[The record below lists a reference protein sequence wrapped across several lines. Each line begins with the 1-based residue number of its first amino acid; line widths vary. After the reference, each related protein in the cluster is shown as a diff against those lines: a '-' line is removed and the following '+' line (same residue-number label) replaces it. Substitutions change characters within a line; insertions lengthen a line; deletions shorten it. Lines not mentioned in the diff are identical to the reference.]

1 MENRDIALVGISIY
15 CPAGDSVEEFWQG
28 ISRGGDFITE
38 VPEDVIEAYHFTG
51 APNPTDRFYCS
62 RGGFLQNPLK
72 VDPLR
77 YGIMPIAAGGIDPEQ
92 LISLMGVEHALIDAG
107 VFAKGIPTR
116 KCSIIIGKGNFSGLV
131 QMRTIEIMRMARQ
144 LTALL
149 KDTLPDLTEG
159 DLDRIREAYQSRQGQ
174 YNADMAIGT
183 MPSLIASL
191 VANRFDMQGP
201 AYMLDAACASGIVA
215 IDHSINLLRSG
226 QCDLA
231 VAGGMHAGHSSMFW
245 GTFNLLGALS
255 RKQVIAPF
263 SEDADGLLIGQG
275 GGFVVLKMLNKAVED
290 GDRIYAVI
298 KETAVSSDG
307 ASTHVMVTSVEGQKR
322 LLERTWDLAGMD
334 PDKIGYVEAHGT
346 GTIVGD
352 KTELATLKSF
362 FGDNSR
368 PRAYVGSVK
377 SNIGHT
383 MPAAGMIGII
393 KTALSLYWRKIP
405 PTLHCE
411 KPQPTMFESR
421 FLPPRELI
429 DWDGEKIPLVAGVNA
444 FGFGGINAH
453 AIMTAYE
460 PPPGTPRIRP
470 KPYPGEALMISAPS
484 GPALIEKLKNGNFID
499 TGGDYRLV
507 IFDPDQ
513 ARLRQAIAIV
523 EEDKPC
529 RGRMDIWFSN
539 RPVLA
544 GGGKIVYMFP
554 GYATEWDAETDSISE
569 AFDLPYMADL
579 LPAADDADEADRIV
593 QQVYNTKWLCR
604 EGLKKLGVEA
614 DMHTGH
620 SVGEW
625 DAALFAGVTEGNM
638 FALSKTLFNYLRE
651 SKPYPLL
658 AVSGIDRQMAE
669 AWCQKLPDI
678 WMACDNSPNQ
688 IMFCGKK
695 HSQDAL
701 IKILEKENILHTVLP
716 YGVGMHTPLVAD
728 VPRDNGKI
736 FQDMLVHEGQVPV
749 WSATA
754 LCTVPTEKEQ
764 YIDFLYDELA
774 KPIYFRELI
783 EKLYA
788 EQEARIFIQFG
799 FGSLAGFVEEILK
812 GKDFGA
818 ITTSISARSG
828 ADQLRRVLALL
839 FIEGRRVD
847 PAFLGVKLQYRVEH
861 DLMVLPNGMNPLLT
875 GLPEIKE
882 AVSKR
887 YGGLE
892 AGMGLSAGIRHSFA
906 SPVAEAVDINIRDAI
921 TVQREMATLFEQRV
935 PVTSAPQLP
944 ALPPSYKQVSKEI
957 GGKKPKSKKGEKFEE
972 NLHLSIEDHPYL
984 VDHSIVRQPA
994 NWPFPEDLNPV
1005 VPFSMTIE
1013 LFAEIAQKHAPGK
1026 KLIKIG
1032 NISAYKWISLEK
1044 PLDLTVKGEWLKQNV
1059 LRIDLDEHAQAEC
1072 TFGDEWPGAE
1082 AKYTE
1087 ETDIGEDILGFV
1099 PAFEM
1104 YEMFSFHGPQYH
1116 SLIRQ
1121 KRICSRG
1128 MSGYARRQAGKGS
1141 LLDIMGQQLGL
1152 FLHLTQT
1159 ENTISFPIRL
1169 KEVIFYDDIFDQEGT
1184 FETTMIVRR
1193 LTESTAV
1200 ADIILKRGGKMWC
1213 VMNHYVAQR
1222 FQNIPALWKV
1232 ILNPRTNKLAEEI
1245 APNIYFY
1252 AGDSPEN
1259 VMALMAKRYLATPD
1273 REIYEKLKSPRLK
1286 REHIISR
1293 IALKDAVRIRIA
1305 GADGEMLYPIEFY
1318 CACDE
1323 NGRPFLKGYGRAA
1336 GKVEHLFVSL
1346 AHKETSAVAIVSE
1359 SPVGIDLERIE
1370 AKTEDFLRSAFTEK
1384 EIELQKEM
1392 NDPDA
1397 AIRFWVAKEA
1407 YAKMRGEGLKGN
1419 PKRIE
1424 VSAVAGDI
1432 LTIDNRRFKTMK
1444 LGADYIA
1451 GWTINPA
1458 DSTYGTQSVN
1468 KKQEFNK

>member
-28 ISRGGDFITE
+28 ISSGGDFITE
-38 VPEDVIEAYHFTG
+38 APEDVIEGYHFAG
-51 APNPTDRFYCS
+51 DPNPIDRFYCS
-62 RGGFLQNPLK
+62 RGGFLLKPLK

-107 VFAKGIPTR
+107 IFAKGISTQ

-149 KDTLPDLTEG
+149 KSTLPDLTDQ
-159 DLDRIREAYQSRQGQ
+159 DLVRIREAYQSRQGQ

-191 VANRFDMQGP
+191 VANRFDMHGP

-231 VAGGMHAGHSSMFW
+231 VAGGMHAGHSAMFW

-255 RKQVIAPF
+255 RRQVIAPF

-275 GGFVVLKMLNKAVED
+275 GGFVVLKMLDKAIKD
-290 GDRIYAVI
+290 GDRIYALI

-307 ASTHVMVTSVEGQKR
+307 AATHVMVTSVEGQKR
-322 LLERTWDLAGMD
+322 LLEQTWRQAGMD

-352 KTELATLKSF
+352 KTELSTLKSF
-362 FGDNSR
+362 FGDNTR

-411 KPQPTMFESR
+411 KPQAALFESR

-429 DWDGEKIPLVAGVNA
+429 DWDGEKIPLIAGVNA

-460 PPPGTPRIRP
+460 PPAGKPRMRP

-484 GPALIEKLKNGNFID
+484 GPALIGKLKSGNFSD
-499 TGGDYRLV
+499 TGGAYRLV
-507 IFDPDQ
+507 IFEPSE
-513 ARLRQAIAIV
+513 ARIKQAITIV
-523 EEDKPC
+523 AEDKPS
-529 RGRMDIWFSN
+529 RGRMDIWFTN
-539 RPVLA
+539 RPVLNR
-544 GGGKIVYMFP
+544 GGKIVYMFP
-554 GYATEWDAETDSISE
+554 GYASEWEAETDSLSE
-569 AFDLPYMADL
+569 EFDLPQMADL
-579 LPAADDADEADRIV
+579 LSLAGDDDEADRIV
-593 QQVYNTKWLCR
+593 QQVYNTKWLCL
-604 EGLKKLGVEA
+604 EGLKKLGVRA
-614 DMHTGH
+614 DLHTGH

-638 FALSKTLFNYLRE
+638 FALSKTLFNYIRE
-651 SKPYPLL
+651 SKPYPML
-658 AVSGIDRQMAE
+658 AVSGIDRRLAE
-669 AWCQKLPDI
+669 TWCQKLPDI
-678 WMACDNSPNQ
+678 WMACDNSPSQ
-688 IMFCGKK
+688 VMFCGRKD
-695 HSQDAL
+695 SLDAL
-701 IKILEKENILHTVLP
+701 IKILEEEHVFHTVLP

-728 VPRDNGKI
+728 VPREDGKI
-736 FQDMLVHEGQVPV
+736 FHNMLVQEGQVPV
-749 WSATA
+749 WSATT
-754 LCTVPTEKEQ
+754 LKTIPIEKEQ
-764 YIDFLYDELA
+764 YLNHLYQELS

-783 EKLYA
+783 EKLY
-788 EQEARIFIQFG
+788 EEEEARIFIQFG
-799 FGSLAGFVEEILK
+799 FGSLVSFVEDILK

-818 ITTSISARSG
+818 ITTTLSGRSG
-828 ADQLRRVLALL
+828 ADQLRRIMALL

-847 PAFLGVKLQYRVEH
+847 AAFLGVKLQYRVEH
-861 DLMVLPNGMNPLLT
+861 DLMILPNGMNPLLT
-875 GLPEIKE
+875 ELPEIRE
-882 AVSKR
+882 AVSQH
-887 YGGLE
+887 YGNL
-892 AGMGLSAGIRHSFA
+892 APGMALSAGAWHSF
-906 SPVAEAVDINIRDAI
+906 SHPVAEAVDLNIRDAI
-921 TVQREMATLFEQRV
+921 TVQREMAHLFEQRI
-935 PVTSAPQLP
+935 PASPGSWAPTLP
-944 ALPPSYKQVSKEI
+944 ESNDQFEKGSEAKKQRSQKW
-957 GGKKPKSKKGEKFEE
+957 EKFTET
-972 NLHLSIEDHPYL
+972 LHLNIKDHPYL
-984 VDHSIVRQPA
+984 VDHSIVRQPKD
-994 NWPFPEDLNPV
+994 WPFAEDLNPV

-1013 LFAEIAQKHAPGK
+1013 LFAEIAQRHAPAK

-1044 PLDLTVKGEWLKQNV
+1044 PLDLTVKGEWLNQNV

-1072 TFGDEWPGAE
+1072 SFGDDWPGVE
-1082 AKYTE
+1082 AKYMDE
-1087 ETDIGEDILGFV
+1087 IDIGEDILGFV

-1128 MSGYARRQAGKGS
+1128 MSGYAKQQAGKGS

-1184 FETTMIVRR
+1184 FETTMSVTR
-1193 LTESTAV
+1193 LTDSTAV
-1200 ADIILKRGGKMWC
+1200 ANMVLKREGKLWC

-1222 FQNIPALWKV
+1222 FHNIPALWKV
-1232 ILNPRTNKLAEEI
+1232 VLNPRVNKLAEEI
-1245 APNIYFY
+1245 ATGVYFY
-1252 AGDSPEN
+1252 TSDSPEN
-1259 VMALMAKRYLATPD
+1259 IMALMIKRYLATPD
-1273 REIYEKLKSPRLK
+1273 REIYAKLESAKLK
-1286 REHIISR
+1286 REHVISR

-1305 GADGEMLYPIEFY
+1305 EPDGEMLYPIEFY
-1318 CACDE
+1318 CRHDE
-1323 NGRPFLKGYGRAA
+1323 KGRPFLQGYGRAA
-1336 GKVEHLFVSL
+1336 KKVEHLFVSL
-1346 AHKETSAVAIVSE
+1346 AHKESAAVAIVAE
-1359 SPVGIDLERIE
+1359 SPVGIDLERSE
-1370 AKTEDFLRSAFTEK
+1370 TKTEDFLKSAYSGR
-1384 EIELQKEM
+1384 EIELQQEM

-1407 YAKMRGEGLKGN
+1407 YAKMRGEGLKGD
-1419 PKRIE
+1419 PKRYQ
-1424 VSAVAGDI
+1424 VRAVIGETLVIGDTRI
-1432 LTIDNRRFKTMK
+1432 KTMK
-1444 LGADYIA
+1444 LGADYVV
-1451 GWTINPA
+1451 GWT
-1458 DSTYGTQSVN
+1458 V
-1468 KKQEFNK
+1468 